1 MNNLI
6 QAITDYT
13 TALEQKLSA
22 LEARVAE
29 LEEANEAMRR
39 EGDEAKAL
47 IASLQAEVAAL
58 AATGVA
64 IPTSDPEVEIE
75 LIVEE
80 DNPIDGESEEQFPS
94 AEESQE
100 ELEEL
105 DIVQT
110 PVAEEPIA
118 EPIPV
123 VEEPTAE
130 TEPEPVVELP
140 IVEPVVEPAPAPA
153 PEPAPEA
160 KVEPVVE
167 VKVEKPAPRP
177 VPQQTSLFGTAVE
190 DIRQAISLGD
200 RFLFQR
206 ELFAGNG
213 ELMQKTLDEINT
225 LSSLSEAMDY
235 VRDMHRDLAADLQ
248 KEENAGDEGL
258 LSIYLQ
264 ANRLLILSLINK
276 GSLFEAKSLLQDM
289 KAQDF
294 DTEFAEEKL
303 ALLEE
308 MMNRQKGEQ

>member
-22 LEARVAE
+22 LEARVAQ

-39 EGDEAKAL
+39 EGDKAKAL

-130 TEPEPVVELP
+130 PEPEPVVELP

-153 PEPAPEA
+153 PEPAPA
-160 KVEPVVE
+160 PAPQ
-167 VKVEKPAPRP
+167 PAPRP

-225 LSSLSEAMDY
+225 LSSLGEAMDY
-235 VRDMHRDLAADLQ
+235 VLNNFEWDKDSTAVQ
-248 KEENAGDEGL
+248 
-258 LSIYLQ
+258 
-264 ANRLLILSLINK
+264 
-276 GSLFEAKSLLQDM
+276 LFENVHKRRFS
-289 KAQDF
+289 
-294 DTEFAEEKL
+294 
-303 ALLEE
+303 
-308 MMNRQKGEQ
+308 

>member
-1 MNNLI
+1 MNTLI

-13 TALEQKLSA
+13 TALEQKFSA
-22 LEARVAE
+22 LEARVAQ

-39 EGDEAKAL
+39 EGDEAKTL
-47 IASLQAEVAAL
+47 IAALQAEVAAL

-64 IPTSDPEVEIE
+64 LPTTDPEVEIE

-130 TEPEPVVELP
+130 PEPEPVVELP
-140 IVEPVVEPAPAPA
+140 IVEPVVEPVPASAPEPAPAPA
-153 PEPAPEA
+153 PQ
-160 KVEPVVE
+160 
-167 VKVEKPAPRP
+167 PAPRP

-225 LSSLSEAMDY
+225 LSSLGEAMGY
-235 VRDMHRDLAADLQ
+235 VRDNFDWDKDSTAVQ
-248 KEENAGDEGL
+248 
-258 LSIYLQ
+258 
-264 ANRLLILSLINK
+264 
-276 GSLFEAKSLLQDM
+276 LFENVLKRRFS
-289 KAQDF
+289 
-294 DTEFAEEKL
+294 
-303 ALLEE
+303 
-308 MMNRQKGEQ
+308 

>member
-1 MNNLI
+1 MNTLI

-22 LEARVAE
+22 LEARVAQ

-110 PVAEEPIA
+110 PIAEEPIA

-130 TEPEPVVELP
+130 SEPEPVVELP

-153 PEPAPEA
+153 PEPAPA
-160 KVEPVVE
+160 PAPQ
-167 VKVEKPAPRP
+167 PAPRP

-225 LSSLSEAMDY
+225 LSSLGEAMGY
-235 VRDMHRDLAADLQ
+235 VRDNFDWDMDSTAVQ
-248 KEENAGDEGL
+248 
-258 LSIYLQ
+258 
-264 ANRLLILSLINK
+264 
-276 GSLFEAKSLLQDM
+276 LFENVLKRRFS
-289 KAQDF
+289 
-294 DTEFAEEKL
+294 
-303 ALLEE
+303 
-308 MMNRQKGEQ
+308 

>member
-1 MNNLI
+1 MNTLI

-29 LEEANEAMRR
+29 LEETNEAMRR

-47 IASLQAEVAAL
+47 IAALQAEVAAL

-64 IPTSDPEVEIE
+64 LPTSDPEVEIE

-123 VEEPTAE
+123 VEKPTAE
-130 TEPEPVVELP
+130 PEPEPVVELP

-153 PEPAPEA
+153 PEPAPA
-160 KVEPVVE
+160 PAPQ
-167 VKVEKPAPRP
+167 PAPRP

-225 LSSLSEAMDY
+225 LSSLGEAMGY
-235 VRDMHRDLAADLQ
+235 VRDNFEWDKDSTAVQ
-248 KEENAGDEGL
+248 
-258 LSIYLQ
+258 
-264 ANRLLILSLINK
+264 
-276 GSLFEAKSLLQDM
+276 LFENVLKRR
-289 KAQDF
+289 F
-294 DTEFAEEKL
+294 
-303 ALLEE
+303 
-308 MMNRQKGEQ
+308 G